1 MKNKRLYK
9 LKKSRF
15 LDWMFS
21 DFDDIQYW
29 GGYLL
34 NEFKKK
40 GRIDYTI
47 EEMLAERD
55 ELPMWIMEGKD
66 LDYMD
71 EEMIED
77 MNEIE
82 LID

>member
-1 MKNKRLYK
+1 MKSKKLYK

-34 NEFKKK
+34 EMFRENGK
-40 GRIDYTI
+40 IDYTI
-47 EEMLAERD
+47 EEMLSERD
-55 ELPMWIMEGKD
+55 ELPMWIMEGKH

>member
-1 MKNKRLYK
+1 MKSKKLYK
-9 LKKSRF
+9 LKKLRF

-21 DFDDIQYW
+21 DADDIQYW

-55 ELPMWIMEGKD
+55 ELPMWIMEGKN

>member
-1 MKNKRLYK
+1 MKKYK

-21 DFDDIQYW
+21 DSDDIQYW

-34 NEFKKK
+34 NEFKENGK
-40 GRIDYTI
+40 IDYTI
-47 EEMLAERD
+47 DEMLSERD
-55 ELPMWIMEGKD
+55 ELPRWLMVGYEDSDD
-66 LDYMD
+66 LN
-71 EEMIED
+71 IQD
-77 MNEIE
+77 MNEIR

>member
-1 MKNKRLYK
+1 MKNKKLYN

-34 NEFKKK
+34 NEFKENGK
-40 GRIDYTI
+40 IEYTI
-47 EEMLAERD
+47 EDMLAERD
-55 ELPMWIMEGKD
+55 VLPVWIMEGNQ
-66 LDYMD
+66 LEYMD

-77 MNEIE
+77 MDEIE